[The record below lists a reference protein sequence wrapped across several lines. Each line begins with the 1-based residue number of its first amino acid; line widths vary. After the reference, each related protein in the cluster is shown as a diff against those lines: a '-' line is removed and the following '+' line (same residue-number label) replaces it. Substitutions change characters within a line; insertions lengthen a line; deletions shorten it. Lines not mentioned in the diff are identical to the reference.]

1 MEFFKIIAIFYFFAT
16 PLQARTLPTPQAL
29 TFEDLGHQFD
39 NVLHIQKE
47 DQTFKKVGKEI
58 GETIDDFIDH
68 PIDEFEKGI
77 QVMNQ
82 KTNEFVE
89 KVMGEDQTLQ
99 EIGEEIGKN
108 IAEEMEEVDEET
120 KDFFQRVYDFG
131 KNAYNKIKNGI
142 ANFFGGL
149 VENKK

>member
-1 MEFFKIIAIFYFFAT
+1 MEFFKTIAILCFFAT
-16 PLQARTLPTPQAL
+16 PFQANPLPTPQAL
-29 TFEDLGHQFD
+29 TFEDLGHEFD
-39 NVLHIQKE
+39 NVLHIRKE

-58 GETIDDFIDH
+58 GETLDDFIDH
-68 PIDEFEKGI
+68 PIEEFEKGI

-89 KVMGEDQTLQ
+89 KVLGEDQTLQ
-99 EIGEEIGKN
+99 EVGEEIGKN

-131 KNAYNKIKNGI
+131 KNAYNKIKNGLVSL
-142 ANFFGGL
+142 FG
-149 VENKK
+149 